1 LKEELKKSEKRI
13 EELEQGN
20 IETEVEG
27 SIVSDPEP
35 NLELVTEQMNEM
47 NQRVLRLNG
56 VVEKLI
62 AENEYLKKELREY
75 NDEL

>member
-1 LKEELKKSEKRI
+1 MKEELKKSEKRI